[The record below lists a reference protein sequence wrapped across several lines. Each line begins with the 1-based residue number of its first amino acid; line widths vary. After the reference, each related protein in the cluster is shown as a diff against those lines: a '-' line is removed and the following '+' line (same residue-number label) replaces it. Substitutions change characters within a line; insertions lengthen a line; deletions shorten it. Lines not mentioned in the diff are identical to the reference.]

1 MVHLVYEIR
10 HVPDICLV
18 GWSSEDVELCN
29 LGIMNDR
36 LSFGDSHPIKPNR
49 AYQDVYFDGKLVGWL
64 TSSFKNFLSPIE
76 ERFESINLTKE
87 VAEEIKVEGQSILDS
102 EDCGFYQL
110 SFHLDS
116 KKLYCDLYSAA
127 KKIWKSLENNR
138 N

>member
-10 HVPDICLV
+10 HVPDIRLV
-18 GWSSEDVELCN
+18 GWSSDDVELCN

-76 ERFESINLTKE
+76 EHFESINLKRET
-87 VAEEIKVEGQSILDS
+87 AEEIRVEGQFILDS
-102 EDCGFYQL
+102 EDDGFYQI
-110 SFHLDS
+110 SFQLDPG
-116 KKLYCDLYSAA
+116 KLYCDLYSIA
-127 KKIWKSLENNR
+127 KKIWKKSEK
-138 N
+138 